1 MDRSHSDAEAFAKR
15 RRGRRTVA
23 GRARGVRRTA
33 SSSAALDSRPQE
45 QQQVQAKADP
55 GSGGA
60 PTTTTPASSSSGG
73 IEWELR
79 RTLDLLDK
87 KRQECDALRAE
98 SRRVSARASA
108 AGFGGD
114 AAVKLRH
121 TATQLTDAKRHL
133 EATQEANA
141 ESEAQHTLAH
151 DRTRRINAARRVVYL
166 TRLPAQ
172 RRYARAFLTLKL
184 HSATTEA
191 VLEATCAAEARVM
204 FRSMRM
210 RNAVFVRLVYARA
223 ARRTRWALGE
233 LSRARLSAMR
243 TRFLALYAVCEAANH
258 RRLLRIAMR
267 GCTSRLAVAWRLWE
281 RGSRKEGAKYQIRAT
296 MRRSIAAKK
305 ELLAEH
311 RNRILHR
318 ATKVCIK
325 AKTRVPFTML
335 REWVSRTSAIARGVQ
350 ISTKSVKRLVWD
362 GIRMKWNVWTL
373 RTRNHRHA
381 ATISSH
387 RAALQKAQS
396 VILSLEDQHD
406 FMHAQHNHQLQEIHA
421 KHSMALWAS
430 SQAVAVGD
438 SSNATPEIDASPPL
452 VDSLPPLGDPPPF
465 VAGADDEPPPPPPHF
480 NAEDGPPF
488 DNGDDAWYED
498 GPLDEWE

>member
-1 MDRSHSDAEAFAKR
+1 MDRSHSDAEAFTKR

-151 DRTRRINAARRVVYL
+151 DRMRRINAARRVV
-166 TRLPAQ
+166 
-172 RRYARAFLTLKL
+172 
-184 HSATTEA
+184 
-191 VLEATCAAEARVM
+191 
-204 FRSMRM
+204 
-210 RNAVFVRLVYARA
+210 
-223 ARRTRWALGE
+223 
-233 LSRARLSAMR
+233 
-243 TRFLALYAVCEAANH
+243 
-258 RRLLRIAMR
+258 
-267 GCTSRLAVAWRLWE
+267 
-281 RGSRKEGAKYQIRAT
+281 
-296 MRRSIAAKK
+296 
-305 ELLAEH
+305 
-311 RNRILHR
+311 
-318 ATKVCIK
+318 
-325 AKTRVPFTML
+325 
-335 REWVSRTSAIARGVQ
+335 
-350 ISTKSVKRLVWD
+350 
-362 GIRMKWNVWTL
+362 
-373 RTRNHRHA
+373 
-381 ATISSH
+381 
-387 RAALQKAQS
+387 
-396 VILSLEDQHD
+396 ED
-406 FMHAQHNHQLQEIHA
+406 A
-421 KHSMALWAS
+421 
-430 SQAVAVGD
+430 
-438 SSNATPEIDASPPL
+438 ASPK
-452 VDSLPPLGDPPPF
+452 SQ
-465 VAGADDEPPPPPPHF
+465 
-480 NAEDGPPF
+480 
-488 DNGDDAWYED
+488 
-498 GPLDEWE
+498 